1 MPMDPESMGSMIA
14 DKFGQEDESEDRDLS
29 PEEVD
34 KHGEAAARHFAESM
48 AKHDHAGMF
57 AAFKAMD
64 ALLAD
69 DDEYHPE
76 DEGEPEGTP
85 SEE

>member
-64 ALLAD
+64 ALC
-69 DDEYHPE
+69 EE
-76 DEGEPEGTP
+76 SMDEGEPEGAP